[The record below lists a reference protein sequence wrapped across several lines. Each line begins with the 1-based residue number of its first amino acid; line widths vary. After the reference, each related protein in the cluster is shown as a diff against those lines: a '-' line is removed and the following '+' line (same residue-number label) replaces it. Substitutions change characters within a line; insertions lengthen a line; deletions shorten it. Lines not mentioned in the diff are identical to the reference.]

1 MVSLA
6 GRIKDQVACLKFGG
20 VQEGRK
26 CQVGPPDIHGLKL
39 KLFALSLILDS
50 GLVPAHDG
58 FVQVEFFL

>member
-39 KLFALSLILDS
+39 KLLILDS